1 MYQSVDVTDFTVPS
15 SMRGDEAKEV
25 CTENLLVQ
33 VHVTCGK
40 ADLTIYREGSEVVSI
55 LARKGRCDCVS
66 IDEVY
71 LHLTDAAERM
81 FKEIPLESL
90 ESLDENVLKSLG

>member
-1 MYQSVDVTDFTVPS
+1 MCLSKIGAAEVLS

-25 CTENLLVQ
+25 CPKNHLVQ
-33 VHVTCGK
+33 VPVVRDK

-55 LARKGRCDCVS
+55 LARKGRCDSAS

-90 ESLDENVLKSLG
+90 ESLGENVLKSLG